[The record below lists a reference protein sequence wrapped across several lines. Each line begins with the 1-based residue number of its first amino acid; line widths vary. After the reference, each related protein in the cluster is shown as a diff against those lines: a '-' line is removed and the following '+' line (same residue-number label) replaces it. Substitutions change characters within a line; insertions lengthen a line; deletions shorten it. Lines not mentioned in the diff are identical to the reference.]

1 MTTRGTTP
9 ETPAAIRFAITQMD
23 KQQWHALP
31 ATVVSYDPATQQIRA
46 QPSVRVIVPV
56 NGQDVP
62 QALPIVGGVPVIF
75 PGGAG
80 YSITWPLLP
89 GNDVLLIVSTVA
101 IDAWLGLGS
110 PDTIPQN
117 RRRNS
122 LSDCFAIPEI
132 RPTARPR
139 ASASGTNMRLGLDT
153 GVTEIEITPT
163 EVLLGSRVASDFVA
177 LASLVLAELGAIVS
191 DFNSHTH
198 LETGATTD
206 PPLPQMIAPSSVAAG
221 KVKAV

>member
-1 MTTRGTTP
+1 
-9 ETPAAIRFAITQMD
+9 
-23 KQQWHALP
+23 
-31 ATVVSYDPATQQIRA
+31 
-46 QPSVRVIVPV
+46 
-56 NGQDVP
+56 
-62 QALPIVGGVPVIF
+62 
-75 PGGAG
+75 
-80 YSITWPLLP
+80 
-89 GNDVLLIVSTVA
+89 
-101 IDAWLGLGS
+101 
-110 PDTIPQN
+110 
-117 RRRNS
+117 
-122 LSDCFAIPEI
+122 
-132 RPTARPR
+132 
-139 ASASGTNMRLGLDT
+139 MRLGLDT